1 MRRQARPAAILL
13 STTISAAAISA
24 ALFTSACKTSAAD
37 APPPGPPPPPAVKIV
52 TAAAREVRP
61 AEELSGKIEAVHR
74 VDLRPRVSGTI
85 TAIRYREG
93 SEVAAGAVL
102 FTIDARPY
110 RAGLARAT
118 AELARAR
125 ARAELAHVESGRGDK
140 LLAASAIA
148 QAERDSLASSAA
160 QADAEVAAAQ
170 AQLALARL
178 DVEFTEVKAP
188 IAGRAGRAL
197 VSIGDYVAAGPAPT
211 PLTELVSV
219 DPVYVYFSGDERA
232 YLRFG
237 GRADKSAIAIG
248 LADETGYPHAGV
260 VDFVDSRVDAGTG
273 TVLLRAVV
281 PNPDHR
287 LAPGLFARVQLPE
300 AAPVT
305 AILID
310 DKAIL
315 TDQDRRFVYVL
326 GAGDTVE
333 RRDVT
338 LGRIV
343 DGQRVITAGLKPGDR
358 VIVTGIQK
366 VFPGGKATVAQ
377 ADHPAPRAQAGGA
390 P

>member
-1 MRRQARPAAILL
+1 MRRQARLASGLV

-24 ALFTSACKTSAAD
+24 ALFASGCKASAAD
-37 APPPGPPPPPAVKIV
+37 APPPGPPPPAVKIV
-52 TAAAREVRP
+52 AAAAREVRP

-110 RAGLARAT
+110 RANLARAT

-125 ARAELAHVESGRGDK
+125 ARAELARVESGRGDK

-148 QAERDSLASSAA
+148 QAERDSLASSAT
-160 QADAEVAAAQ
+160 QADAEVQAAQ

-211 PLTELVSV
+211 PLTQLVSV
-219 DPVYVYFSGDERA
+219 DPVYVYFTGDERS
-232 YLRFG
+232 YLRFA
-237 GRADKSAIAIG
+237 GRAEKSAVAIG

-260 VDFVDSRVDAGTG
+260 VDFVDTRLDAGTG

-338 LGRIV
+338 IGRII
-343 DGQRVITAGLKPGDR
+343 DGQRVITDGLKPGDR

-377 ADHPAPRAQAGGA
+377 ADRPAPRAPAGGA